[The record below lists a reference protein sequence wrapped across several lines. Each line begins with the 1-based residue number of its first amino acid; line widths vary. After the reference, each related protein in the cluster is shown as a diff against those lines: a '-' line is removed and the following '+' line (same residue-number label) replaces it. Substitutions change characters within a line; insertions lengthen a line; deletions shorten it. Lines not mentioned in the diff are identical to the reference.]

1 MKVQC
6 YWGIIMNEI
15 IDEDF
20 QDNKELHE
28 PELVTSARKQLDFI
42 ELILIASRVLIGIFY
57 CIFSSITSIDISSE
71 AGSCVAEIIGICI
84 FFSIIKNGHKNA
96 AILPLIGG
104 FISLSYAMA
113 GFSEVDNF
121 ISIGLIV
128 YLLLI
133 SIFQIISMI
142 YILWS
147 KKITFYCNYTL
158 FNKSS
163 K

>member
-1 MKVQC
+1 
-6 YWGIIMNEI
+6 MNEI

-20 QDNKELHE
+20 QDSKELHE

-71 AGSCVAEIIGICI
+71 AGICI
-84 FFSIIKNGHKNA
+84 FFSIIKNGHKSA
-96 AILPLIGG
+96 AILPLLSG
-104 FISLSYAMA
+104 FISLSYAME

-158 FNKSS
+158 FNKSN